1 MFHHEAHLGFF
12 SEKTNSK
19 CLAKLFTMKKI
30 IHLPNLF
37 LLLFIL
43 LLTGCFS
50 SQQTMKLNSI
60 ELTNQLHTGMTYSDV
75 EALLGKPKSS
85 RSSNE
90 QLIVRWN
97 LQEMWKGYIPYDMI
111 FNTSDKTLISWAE
124 NSKAFEQQQT
134 QLKVVADELE
144 KIEQASAASN
154 NGGPSASF
162 ENDHALMK
170 YFQGA
175 YYHFSSSSVG
185 TGGTEKEISLCP
197 NGNYFSSSE
206 SGYSGGAGTSG
217 AWGTNSQGGGGGTWK
232 ITGSKTSGTI
242 AMTSGSGKTTT
253 YKSRLYLSRW
263 A

>member
-1 MFHHEAHLGFF
+1 
-12 SEKTNSK
+12 
-19 CLAKLFTMKKI
+19 MKRT
-30 IHLPNLF
+30 IHFPNLF

-60 ELTNQLHTGMTYSDV
+60 ELTNQLHAGMSYSEV

-85 RSSNE
+85 RSSSE

-97 LQEMWKGYIPYDMI
+97 LQEMWKGYIPYDLV
-111 FNTSDKTLISWAE
+111 FNSSDKTLVSWSE
-124 NSKAFEQQQT
+124 NSKAFEQQQA
-134 QLKVVADELE
+134 QLAVVANEVQ
-144 KIEQASAASN
+144 KMEQSQTAKSTGGGSSAN
-154 NGGPSASF
+154 F
-162 ENDHALMK
+162 ENDPALMK

-197 NGNYFSSSE
+197 NGSYFSSSE
-206 SGYSGGAGTSG
+206 SGYSGGAGTAG
-217 AWGTNSQGGGGGTWK
+217 TWGTNSQGGGGGKWK

-242 AMTSGSGKTTT
+242 ALTNSSGKTTT
-253 YKSRLYLSRW
+253 YKFSTCGDGCIYLGSTKYGYNGSPKCR
-263 A
+263 